1 MPFIE
6 IDNLRFTYPSREIPT
21 LRGINAT
28 VASGDFVLLTG
39 PTGCGKSTLLR
50 TMNGLIPH
58 SSTGTLSGSV
68 RLNGRNVA
76 EQPIAVTC
84 RQVGLLF
91 QNPDEQL
98 FCTRVK
104 DEIAFGLENLGLP
117 PEQIAPRIDEAL
129 TQVGLHGFQERRIS
143 ELSGGEKQRVALACF
158 CAMQPQV
165 LLLDEPTS
173 HLDPRGTSDI
183 LDIIKRLNTA
193 LGITTILATHRTA
206 EVAPLCTRVWLMHE
220 GELCLDK
227 PKDEAFTNPEPYH
240 SLGVQ
245 VPVGEP
251 SRSQKS
257 PVGEPSWSRC
267 NTLIGTRMS
276 LLPHAGAV
284 GKPSRPR
291 CNTVGAPS
299 RSQKSPSPLLT
310 LRNVSFRYPNTDVAA
325 LQPISSEVCRGEVV
339 AIMGANGSGK
349 TTLIHLMAGLLRPSA
364 GELSVA
370 DKRVSRKKRPKL
382 HQLAGKVGIV
392 FQNPD
397 LLLQA
402 ETVTDEVAFGPKNLK
417 LARASLQTRVTDTL
431 SRFDLGGLAAEAP
444 YSLSRGQRQ
453 RVAVA
458 ANFSL
463 YPELFLLDEPTT
475 GQDAQHLHQLMDE
488 LRAEIKRENRSL
500 IFATHDVQ
508 LTLTYADR
516 VWLLREGELIF
527 DGHPDTAPLQQASL
541 M

>member
-1 MPFIE
+1 MPFIAIE
-6 IDNLRFTYPSREIPT
+6 NLHFTYPSRDTPT

-58 SSTGTLSGSV
+58 SSAGTLSGNV
-68 RLNGRNVA
+68 RLNGKNVA
-76 EQPIAVTC
+76 QQPLAVTC
-84 RQVGLLF
+84 QQVGLLF

-98 FCTRVK
+98 FCTRVE
-104 DEIAFGLENLGLP
+104 DEIAFGLENLCIS
-117 PEQIAPRIDEAL
+117 PEHIAPRIDEAL
-129 TQVGLHGFQERRIS
+129 AQVGLHGFRERRIS

-173 HLDPRGTSDI
+173 HLDLRGTRDI
-183 LDIIKRLNTA
+183 LDIVKRLNTD

-206 EVAPLCTRVWLMHE
+206 EIAPLCNRVWLMHE

-227 PKDEAFTNPEPYH
+227 PKDEAFTEPEPYH
-240 SLGVQ
+240 RLGVQ

-251 SRSQKS
+251 SWARCT
-257 PVGEPSWSRC
+257 PVGEPLRF
-267 NTLIGTRMS
+267 
-276 LLPHAGAV
+276 
-284 GKPSRPR
+284 
-291 CNTVGAPS
+291 
-299 RSQKSPSPLLT
+299 QKSLSPLLT
-310 LRNVSFRYPNTDVAA
+310 LRSVSFRYPNTDVPA
-325 LQPISSEVCRGEVV
+325 LKPISYKVRRGEVV

-349 TTLIHLMAGLLRPSA
+349 TTLIHLMAGLLRPSD
-364 GELSVA
+364 GELSIA
-370 DKRVSRKKRPKL
+370 DKRVTRKKRPKL

-392 FQNPD
+392 FQNPA

-402 ETVTDEVAFGPKNLK
+402 ETVADEVAFGPKNLK
-417 LARASLQTRVTDTL
+417 LAGEPLQTLVTDTL
-431 SRFDLGGLAAEAP
+431 ARFDLDRLATEAP

-475 GQDAQHLHQLMDE
+475 GQDVQHLHQLMGE
-488 LRAEIKRENRSL
+488 LCAEIKRENRTL
-500 IFATHDVQ
+500 IFTTHDAQ
-508 LTLTYADR
+508 LTLNYADR
-516 VWLLREGELIF
+516 VLLLREGELVF
-527 DGHPDTAPLQQASL
+527 DGVPDIAFAEGELLSQL
-541 M
+541 NLV

>member
-1 MPFIE
+1 MPSIAIE
-6 IDNLRFTYPSREIPT
+6 NLHFTYPSRDTPT

-39 PTGCGKSTLLR
+39 PTGCGKSTFLR

-58 SSTGTLSGSV
+58 SSAGTLSGNV
-68 RLNGRNVA
+68 RLNGKNVA
-76 EQPIAVTC
+76 QQPLAVTC
-84 RQVGLLF
+84 QQVGLLF

-98 FCTRVK
+98 FCTRVE
-104 DEIAFGLENLGLP
+104 DEIAFGLENLCIS
-117 PEQIAPRIDEAL
+117 PEHIAPRIDEAL
-129 TQVGLHGFQERRIS
+129 AQVGLHGFRERRIS

-173 HLDPRGTSDI
+173 HLDLRGTRDI
-183 LDIIKRLNTA
+183 LDIVKRLNTD

-206 EVAPLCTRVWLMHE
+206 EIAPLCNRVWLMHE

-227 PKDEAFTNPEPYH
+227 PKDEAFTEPEPYH
-240 SLGVQ
+240 RLGVQ

-251 SRSQKS
+251 SWTRCT
-257 PVGEPSWSRC
+257 PVGEPSRF
-267 NTLIGTRMS
+267 
-276 LLPHAGAV
+276 
-284 GKPSRPR
+284 
-291 CNTVGAPS
+291 
-299 RSQKSPSPLLT
+299 QKSLSPLLT
-310 LRNVSFRYPNTDVAA
+310 LRSVSFRYPNTDVPA
-325 LQPISSEVCRGEVV
+325 LKPISYKVCRGEVV

-349 TTLIHLMAGLLRPSA
+349 TTLIHLMAGLLRPSD
-364 GELSVA
+364 GELSIA
-370 DKRVSRKKRPKL
+370 NKRVTRKKRPKL

-392 FQNPD
+392 FQNPA

-402 ETVTDEVAFGPKNLK
+402 ETVADEVAFGPKNLK
-417 LARASLQTRVTDTL
+417 LAGEPLQTLVTDTL
-431 SRFDLGGLAAEAP
+431 ARFDLDRLATEAP

-475 GQDAQHLHQLMDE
+475 GQDAQHLHQLMGE
-488 LRAEIKRENRSL
+488 LCAEIKRENRAL
-500 IFATHDVQ
+500 IFTTHDAQ
-508 LTLTYADR
+508 LTLNYADR
-516 VWLLREGELIF
+516 VLLLREGELVF
-527 DGHPDTAPLQQASL
+527 DGIPDIAFAEGELLSQL
-541 M
+541 NLV